1 MLEGVKNI
9 DFSDFTEVFPA
20 FLTIVLMPFTYS
32 IANGICGG
40 FVAYSLLKLATGR
53 GRDVHP
59 IVYILSVLIIARFI
73 FLGE

>member
-1 MLEGVKNI
+1 MLEGVKDI

-40 FVAYSLLKLATGR
+40 FVAYALLKLAVGK

-59 IVYILSVLIIARFI
+59 IVYILAVLIMIRFI